1 MQCCNAVRA
10 TCRKQQTP
18 QSEWRGG
25 GELGV
30 GIRLSSEV
38 NPYEDDVSTVF
49 SI

>member
-1 MQCCNAVRA
+1 MLFELPVENNKHPKVNGG
-10 TCRKQQTP
+10 
-18 QSEWRGG
+18 EG